1 MKVMTNCREKKSG
14 CYGKVIMDEKW
25 LLLGVSLYQKL
36 NLTHILHDCFMICW
50 RTDALIMPTLQAFCF
65 FYYLEQIYSK
75 LLCFCVVT
83 DQRRSQNLVR
93 TSVTHTAVP
102 CLPLFKVLTTFW
114 CHLWQPHGIYLSIMS
129 ERIKASA
136 RKILTGLHLDQNICS
151 KCLL

>member
-1 MKVMTNCREKKSG
+1 MSREKKVAVVGRWSWMRSD
-14 CYGKVIMDEKW
+14 CYWVFHYARSWI
-25 LLLGVSLYQKL
+25 
-36 NLTHILHDCFMICW
+36 LTHILHDCFMICW

-75 LLCFCVVT
+75 LLCFCVVI
-83 DQRRSQNLVR
+83 DQRRSQNVMR

-102 CLPLFKVLTTFW
+102 CMPLFKVLTTFW